1 MNRRLAILAI
11 LCLTP
16 LSVQAQQPHNAEVT
30 IIHRGIESLKA
41 DVSALLSLTTKEEQ
55 RQKENLIGTIELIEL
70 GIDQNRPLRVDILT
84 GFSTPFYVV
93 QVGYVDPVE
102 DIIDNIGFNFT
113 LKERS
118 STLWEILPPDAG
130 WFRIIPEKKTAIMI
144 LTDKGSHQLLKQLI
158 LKIEDPLPDASS
170 LLGDNAS
177 VTARLLNKAL
187 TEEAQGKRRAG
198 YQEAKTLQLDALQ
211 KRPNETLT
219 SFALRKGLVSNQL
232 LEIERMI
239 AEAVEAKA
247 LIGFNRET
255 FQATIN
261 FDATA
266 IAGTS
271 FAQTLEEFGKHSDQ
285 FASVA
290 KPKNSVF
297 SLRVNHP
304 VDTLRQ
310 ANLNRTMDL
319 LQADAKDRLATNK
332 AISEEART
340 AANSLI
346 KTFLQVARDTVAEG
360 NLNGFWEK
368 VPTAEDNYTGYGAI
382 AVKDG
387 NRLVDALKQVAESE
401 SGNSIESAVETVG
414 DVVIHKLQ
422 FKKGFF
428 SLFDLLFDGKVGY
441 IGTSE
446 DKVWIATG
454 GEDALAPLK
463 AAIEGL
469 EAPEENDIIL
479 TMNGNLLP
487 FVKQT
492 IRVVERLEPATTA
505 TQKKARRD
513 YLRQLQIAAESLQT
527 NDEASFRIDVADGKA
542 QGLITFDKGTLKFVA
557 RLMASYSKNNLE

>member
-1 MNRRLAILAI
+1 MIRRLSTLAI
-11 LCLTP
+11 LCLLPIT
-16 LSVQAQQPHNAEVT
+16 VQAQQPHNAEVT
-30 IIHRGIESLKA
+30 IIHRGIDSLKA

-55 RQKENLIGTIELIEL
+55 RQQENLIGTIELIEL

-93 QVGYVDPVE
+93 QVGYVEPVE

-113 LKERS
+113 LKKRS
-118 STLWEILPPDAG
+118 PTLWEILPPDAG

-158 LKIEDPLPDASS
+158 LKIEDPLPDASA

-177 VTARLLNKAL
+177 VAARLLNTAL
-187 TEEAQGKRRAG
+187 TKEDQDKRRAG
-198 YQEAKTLQLDALQ
+198 YQETKMLQLDALQ
-211 KRPNETLT
+211 KRPNETQT
-219 SFALRKGLVSNQL
+219 GFALRKGLISNQL

-239 AEAVEAKA
+239 SEAAEAKA

-271 FAQTLEEFGKHSDQ
+271 FAETLEEFGQNPDH

-290 KPKNSVF
+290 KPENSVF
-297 SLRVNHP
+297 SLRANHP
-304 VDTLRQ
+304 VDSLRQ
-310 ANLNRTMDL
+310 ANVNRTMDL
-319 LQADAKDRLATNK
+319 MQADAKDRLDSNK

-340 AANSLI
+340 AASSLI
-346 KTFLQVARDTVAEG
+346 NTFLQVARDTVANG

-368 VPTAEDNYTGYGAI
+368 IPAEKNEFTGYGAI

-387 NRLVDALKQVAESE
+387 NRLVEALKQLAESE
-401 SGNSIESAVETVG
+401 SGNSIEASLETVG

-441 IGTSE
+441 LGTSE
-446 DKVWIATG
+446 DKIWIATG
-454 GEDALAPLK
+454 GEAALAPLK
-463 AAIEGL
+463 AAIQEL
-469 EAPEENDIIL
+469 KDPETNDVIL

-487 FVKQT
+487 FVEQT
-492 IRVVERLEPATTA
+492 IRVVKRLEPASTD

-513 YLRQLQIAAESLQT
+513 YLRQLEIAAESLQT
-527 NDEASFRIDVADGKA
+527 EDEASFRMDVADGKA
-542 QGLITFDKGTLKFVA
+542 QGLITFDRGTLKFVA
-557 RLMASYSKNNLE
+557 RLLANYSENNLE